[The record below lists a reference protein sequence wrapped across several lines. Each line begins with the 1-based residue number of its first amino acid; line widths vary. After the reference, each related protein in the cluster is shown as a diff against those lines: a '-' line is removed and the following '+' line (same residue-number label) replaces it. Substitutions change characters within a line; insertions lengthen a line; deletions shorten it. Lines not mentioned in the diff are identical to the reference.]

1 MAKLKFENASLKNY
15 SHFLETT
22 QKNNNKKYES
32 LSEIMA
38 QYLEI
43 ILYKNKDMEELLE
56 GSTLTI
62 DINSLKNRDIKQWSP
77 E

>member
-22 QKNNNKKYES
+22 QKNSNKKYES

-38 QYLEI
+38 QYL
-43 ILYKNKDMEELLE
+43 
-56 GSTLTI
+56 
-62 DINSLKNRDIKQWSP
+62 
-77 E
+77 